1 MEETPRGA
9 MNFISQHEYDEFVK
23 LLDKYNTTN
32 HSFKRWVVLLA
43 SGSLSVISNFQKSSP
58 PIHSCRFFLFC
69 ATLILIGTGILTLA
83 ISLYGDV
90 KSYHLALTLWWGQI
104 QSRVS
109 PSNYGE
115 PGGIAKNKTYAPYEW
130 IGYIALLLAVF
141 AFVGLEIASL
151 YP

>member
-1 MEETPRGA
+1 MTDTPREA
-9 MNFISQHEYDEFVK
+9 MNFKSQQEYDEFNK

-43 SGSLSVISNFQKSSP
+43 SGSLSVISNFQKTSP
-58 PIHSCRFFLFC
+58 KIYSCRFFLYG

-90 KSYHLALTLWWGQI
+90 DSYHRGLTKWWEQI
-104 QSRVS
+104 QSRVV
-109 PSNYGE
+109 PSNVGE
-115 PGGIAKNKTYAPYEW
+115 TGGIAKDKIYDTFAW
-130 IGYIALLLAVF
+130 IGYTSLLLAVF